1 MSNLVATSFFFALLA
16 LTCSALSRLARR
28 EERQVNAVSI
38 APDGDGYRWMLI
50 DRELIEADEAESLCR

>member
-1 MSNLVATSFFFALLA
+1 MLA

-50 DRELIEADEAESLCR
+50 DREFIEANEEESLCR

>member
-16 LTCSALSRLARR
+16 LTCTALSKLARR

-38 APDGDGYRWMLI
+38 APDGDGFRWMLI
-50 DRELIEADEAESLCR
+50 DREFIEANKEETL

>member
-28 EERQVNAVSI
+28 EERQGNTVSI
-38 APDGDGYRWMLI
+38 APDDDGYRWMLI
-50 DRELIEADEAESLCR
+50 DREFIEADEEETL

>member
-38 APDGDGYRWMLI
+38 APDAEGYRWMLI
-50 DRELIEADEAESLCR
+50 DREFIEANEEETL

>member
-1 MSNLVATSFFFALLA
+1 MSNMVFATSFFFTMLA

-50 DRELIEADEAESLCR
+50 DREFIEADEEETL